1 VLSDPLDNLDAILA
15 GHLEVKETQAHRLNQ
30 VPLLSNYVFGA
41 LVVDKRT
48 HRVESLLT
56 INAKGAIVF

>member
-41 LVVDKRT
+41 LVVNKRT
-48 HRVESLLT
+48 HCVKSFLT
-56 INAKGAIVF
+56 INAEGAIVF